1 VFLKKVRTYNYDSYK
16 QHIAMHACMHACI
29 PHRRSN
35 FMSLLYEE
43 EEETVEKTTAAWTR
57 REFRYEF
64 LLLIFLQYCFALL
77 LSDL

>member
-1 VFLKKVRTYNYDSYK
+1 
-16 QHIAMHACMHACI
+16 
-29 PHRRSN
+29 
-35 FMSLLYEE
+35 MSLLYEE

-64 LLLIFLQYCFALL
+64 ILLIFLQYCFALL